1 MGSTPELQ
9 EIVVPDTE
17 PETEWILGEAV
28 QKVSPRRRH
37 AVLQG
42 ALVSLLRTWA
52 RGRGIVGTEWRFRIT
67 PPGERPRPLVPDVAY
82 LSNARRAG
90 LTGEL
95 LEVPFVPPDIVI
107 EILSPD
113 DRADRVASK
122 RDTYLAA
129 GVHLVLSVDPDSRTV
144 EAFDVAGRI
153 TYAIGSIFATERFPD
168 FVIDV
173 AALFAEID
181 D

>member
-1 MGSTPELQ
+1 M
-9 EIVVPDTE
+9 
-17 PETEWILGEAV
+17 
-28 QKVSPRRRH
+28 VS
-37 AVLQG
+37 VLR
-42 ALVSLLRTWA
+42 AWA

-82 LSNARRAG
+82 LSNERRAG
-90 LTGEL
+90 LTGEF

-129 GVHLVLSVDPDSRTV
+129 GVRLVLIVDPDKRAID
-144 EAFDVAGRI
+144 AFDAAGRMTYGGDSTI
-153 TYAIGSIFATERFPD
+153 THAAFPD
-168 FVIDV
+168 LVIDV

-181 D
+181 G